1 MRKTLVILFAV
12 AILGGAGIY
21 AKDRSGNDVHTA
33 TAMPSSSPG
42 NTNSAS
48 SSASASYKDGTYQ
61 GDAAETPYG
70 TVQIAVVISGGKIT
84 DVNFL
89 KMPSGEDRSRQIT
102 QQSEPQLKLA
112 AITAQSPSIDFVTG
126 ATSTSYGYQESLQK
140 ALDQAKLS

>member
-1 MRKTLVILFAV
+1 MRKTLVILFAI
-12 AILGGAGIY
+12 AILGGAGVY
-21 AKDRSGNDVHTA
+21 AKSHDGGGAPTA
-33 TAMPSSSPG
+33 EAIPSPSSANIG
-42 NTNSAS
+42 QS
-48 SSASASYKDGTYQ
+48 SDSVHYKDGTYE

-70 TVQIAVVISGGKIT
+70 TVQIAVVISSGKIT

-140 ALDQAKLS
+140 ALDDAKLN